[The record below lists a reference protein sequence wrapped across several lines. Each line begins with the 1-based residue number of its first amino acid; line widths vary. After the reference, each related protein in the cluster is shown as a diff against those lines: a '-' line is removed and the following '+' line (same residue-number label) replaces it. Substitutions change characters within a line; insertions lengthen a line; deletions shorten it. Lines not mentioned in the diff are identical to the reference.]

1 MGNRIS
7 NILTLFPSSVWHDP
21 AYCASRGLLPQELLT
36 HDLWWNGP
44 KWLHSDPIGWPSQ
57 PMSPP
62 VACTSELKNVC
73 TVTLNPV
80 HWIEGRFSNYNRLL
94 RVNAWIHRF
103 ISNLKLKRLHKPI
116 NIHSRLSV
124 SELNSSEAHLFSLAQ
139 NRHFHDEL
147 LQLCH
152 DKPIKANSRLI
163 SLNPFIDKDYLLR
176 VGGRL
181 SNSSLSFDQKHPII
195 LPNNNILTGLLVSN
209 LHVSLCHCGPSLLR
223 SSVVGRLSNSSL
235 SFDQK
240 NSIILPNNNILTGLL
255 VLTYTFLCVLVVLL
269 SFSVL

>member
-1 MGNRIS
+1 M
-7 NILTLFPSSVWHDP
+7 
-21 AYCASRGLLPQELLT
+21 ASFRS
-36 HDLWWNGP
+36 H
-44 KWLHSDPIGWPSQ
+44 WLAFSTN
-57 PMSPP
+57 
-62 VACTSELKNVC
+62 VTSCSMYFRAQNVC

-80 HWIEGRFSNYNRLL
+80 HWIEGKFSNYNRLL

-195 LPNNNILTGLLVSN
+195 RPNNDILTGLLVSN
-209 LHVSLCHCGPSLLR
+209 LHVSLCHCVSPSQFCRFKNPHHR
-223 SSVVGRLSNSSL
+223 SQTTGTRHLPEMCHLQALSSQGSKTANVVFISPEHLVALEWRNMLASSG
-235 SFDQK
+235 ST
-240 NSIILPNNNILTGLL
+240 S
-255 VLTYTFLCVLVVLL
+255 
-269 SFSVL
+269 